1 MPLPHEPLQLEFHRG
16 GQLMFARVVELRAKF
31 RKASE
36 LAQTINRKIIPIL
49 QRQAGFVDEI
59 VLVSDTESDEIL
71 ALSFWKSRQD
81 AERYNREQYLK
92 VNEIISHV
100 VERAPVI
107 KTFNVD
113 TSTSHKITA
122 KKAA

>member
-1 MPLPHEPLQLEFHRG
+1 
-16 GQLMFARVVELRAKF
+16 MFARVVELRAKF
-31 RKASE
+31 LKAGE
-36 LAQTINRKIIPIL
+36 LAQTIDRKIIPIL
-49 QRQAGFVDEI
+49 QRQTGFVDGI
-59 VLVSDTESDEIL
+59 VLVSDIESDEIL

-81 AERYNREQYLK
+81 AERYNREQYPK
-92 VNEIISHV
+92 VNEIISHL